1 VANSQQPSGSPVWNA
16 LRRSLPL
23 AFRPIVPAAA
33 VLAGA
38 GSILASLYPGWLGL
52 GIGGFGVRQAAGCL
66 VGSLVL
72 IVGLATGLADPAQAN
87 LTAQPAVSTP
97 RWRWLLTGIW
107 VILAGILAVQAV
119 RLVVIPLSGQV
130 LDDSF
135 ITYRFARNLVDGY
148 GLRWNPTDALPLEG
162 FTSLTHVL
170 LSAMF
175 IWVGWNPVTAT
186 QTASFVSLVVVA
198 GLLAIQARRSQVWP
212 LGFLIAA
219 ALLFGN
225 PFVFFTA
232 VNGMDT
238 ALAMLAIAVA
248 TLLFCIVESN
258 PRYLL
263 GFCLATLA
271 CSLTRPDTV
280 LFLAALWLYLAIQN
294 RRRWQFWAAVAGG
307 VLLPLIAYA
316 AFKLWYFGT
325 LLPTSFYFKSRLG
338 EFTPQLPLVATFAFR
353 FVLPAALVT
362 IGAWISGRARFV
374 HVWIVLAAAG
384 AIAYYITVRPAVA
397 IGYRFLI
404 PFYPAILMA
413 LVWPAG
419 QLAQLLPAPDQTLF
433 RKALAA
439 SGLAV
444 LIFAT
449 LPSPRQFAQDA
460 ASLVSPAIDMDKQ
473 IGRAFIGLPNP
484 QAIVLA
490 TGEAGAIPY
499 YSDMFHIDPYGLV
512 TKDPRSN
519 PFQPDMIFEH
529 HPDLFVTHTIDA
541 SAGPDGRV
549 TIDPDQIG
557 WFLQNPDVSTPKFS
571 YAIISDPRFAEYELV
586 AKLPNGNQPAAT
598 GYHYIFVRRDSAYAP
613 ELKQRAQQ
621 LLASLAGH

>member
-1 VANSQQPSGSPVWNA
+1 MDQ
-16 LRRSLPL
+16 LRRSLTPAFHPL
-23 AFRPIVPAAA
+23 VPAAE
-33 VLAGA
+33 VLAGV
-38 GSILASLYPGWLGL
+38 GLILVSFYPGWLGL

-66 VGSLVL
+66 VGSLLL
-72 IVGLATGLADPAQAN
+72 IAGLATGLATRPQSNPAAHPAN
-87 LTAQPAVSTP
+87 DTP
-97 RWRWLLTGIW
+97 LWRWLLTSVW
-107 VILAGILAVQAV
+107 LILAVILAVQAV
-119 RLVVIPLSGQV
+119 RQVVIPLSGQV

-170 LSAMF
+170 LSAVF
-175 IWVGWNPVTAT
+175 IWVGWNPVSAT
-186 QTASFVSLVVVA
+186 QAASFLSLLVIV
-198 GLLAIQARRSQVWP
+198 GLLAIQARRSRVWP
-212 LGFLIAA
+212 LGFLVAA
-219 ALLFGN
+219 GLFFGN

-248 TLLFCIVESN
+248 TLVFCIVETN
-258 PRYLL
+258 PRYIL

-271 CSLTRPDTV
+271 CILTRPDTL

-294 RRRWQFWAAVAGG
+294 GRRRQFWAAVVGG

-338 EFTPQLPLVATFAFR
+338 EFTLQLPLVTTFMVR
-353 FVLPAALVT
+353 FVVPAALVT
-362 IGAWISGRARFV
+362 IGAWISGRARFL
-374 HVWIVLAAAG
+374 HVWIVLAAGG

-404 PFYPAILMA
+404 PFYPAILIA
-413 LVWPAG
+413 VVRPAG
-419 QLAQLLPAPDQTLF
+419 QLAQLLPAPDQTPF

-439 SGLAV
+439 GGLAV
-444 LIFAT
+444 LVFAT
-449 LPSPRQFAQDA
+449 LPSPRQFTQDV
-460 ASLVSPAIDMDKQ
+460 ASLVSPAIDMDKL
-473 IGRAFIGLPNP
+473 IGRAFSGLPNP
-484 QAIVLA
+484 QTIVLA

-519 PFQPDMIFEH
+519 PFQPDMVFEH
-529 HPDLFVTHTIDA
+529 DPDLFVTHTIDA
-541 SAGPDGRV
+541 DAGPDGRV

-557 WFLQNPDVSTPKFS
+557 WYLQTPDVSTPKFS
-571 YAIISDPRFAEYELV
+571 YAIISDPRFADYELV
-586 AKLPNGNQPAAT
+586 AKLPNGNQPLAT
-598 GYHYIFVRRDSAYAP
+598 GYHYIFVRRDSVYAP
-613 ELKQRAQQ
+613 ELRQRAQQ
-621 LLASLAGH
+621 LLANLAGQRSQY